1 MIKFFRKIRYDL
13 MEKNNT
19 GKYLKYAVGEII
31 LVVIGILLALQINNF
46 NEQKKQKVK
55 EIELLSNLNRT
66 IETDLKSIIYFK
78 SELNESQ
85 KSISIILEHLI
96 NDLPYSD
103 SLKFHFASISHVPQ
117 IKLNSSVFESL
128 KSESL
133 TLISNRALRQ
143 DLIMFYG
150 DIVTT
155 QQERNSEHRHLI
167 YESFTNLLIT
177 RFDEFWKS
185 NAFDLM
191 EDPEFEDYTF
201 QNEPLQGEMTPI
213 DYEALKNDQEFLF
226 YLKSLKNVNFW
237 LLEFQNFSVET
248 SIRELIK
255 DISMELERLD

>member
-1 MIKFFRKIRYDL
+1 
-13 MEKNNT
+13 MEKNPPDGRAGKT
-19 GKYLKYAVGEII
+19 GKYLKYAIGEIV
-31 LVVIGILLALQINNF
+31 LVVIGILIALSINNF
-46 NEQKKQKVK
+46 NEQKKQKTK

-66 IETDLKSIIYFK
+66 LETDLKNSIYFK
-78 SELNESQ
+78 KEINISQ

-103 SLKFHFASISHVPQ
+103 SLKFHFSSISNIPQ

-133 TLISNRALRQ
+133 TLVSNRALRQ
-143 DLIMFYG
+143 DLIMFY
-150 DIVTT
+150 DNIVTS
-155 QQERNSEHRHLI
+155 QKERNTEYRHLI

-191 EDPEFEDYTF
+191 EDSEFEDYTF

-213 DYEALKNDQEFLF
+213 DYEVLKNDQEFLF

-237 LLEFQNFSVET
+237 LLEFENFGVET
-248 SIRELIK
+248 SIRELLK